1 MASSSQNPPIN
12 LGLPPR
18 ELLTRENHPTWRS
31 QVLPA
36 IRGAQLVGLLD
47 GTDCA
52 PPAQIVDVPADPA
65 TGTPAKMKANPEY
78 AAWISRDQIVLS
90 YLLQSLHPKEVLPH
104 VHRIETT
111 AGVWRAIEEMFA
123 AQSEAKVT
131 NLLVAL
137 ANTKKLQMTTA
148 EFLSK
153 MQRNGAL
160 APPMMAT
167 ITTILAVM
175 TVVMVVAMIAVT
187 DDGMIVPTKA
197 VVVAVA
203 IKEVAVVVGVDVA
216 APHPG

>member
-52 PPAQIVDVPADPA
+52 PPAQVIDVPADPA
-65 TGTPAKMKANPEY
+65 GGTSAKMKANPEY

-104 VHRIETT
+104 VHRIVTS

-137 ANTKKLQMTTA
+137 ADTSQTYL
-148 EFLSK
+148 
-153 MQRNGAL
+153 
-160 APPMMAT
+160 
-167 ITTILAVM
+167 
-175 TVVMVVAMIAVT
+175 
-187 DDGMIVPTKA
+187 
-197 VVVAVA
+197 
-203 IKEVAVVVGVDVA
+203 
-216 APHPG
+216 